1 LLGARLFFID
11 GYWVNLEIQTYLK
24 EKK

>member
-11 GYWVNLEIQTYLK
+11 GYWFNLEIQTYLK